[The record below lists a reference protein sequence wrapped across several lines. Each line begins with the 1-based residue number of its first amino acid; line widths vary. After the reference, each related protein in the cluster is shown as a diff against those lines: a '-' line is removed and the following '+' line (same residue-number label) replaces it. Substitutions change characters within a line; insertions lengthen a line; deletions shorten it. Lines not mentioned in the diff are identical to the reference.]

1 MTLALPEAL
10 ERGHS
15 TEWAALHFAIGL
27 YVSKEVTLGQAA
39 EVAGLSQAEFQ
50 RELGARQIAI
60 NYTMEDLKSDLQAV
74 RELAGK

>member
-10 ERGHS
+10 EQGHS
-15 TEWAALHFAIGL
+15 AEWAALHFAIGL

-39 EVAGLSQAEFQ
+39 EVARLSQADFQ

-60 NYTMEDLKSDLQAV
+60 NYTMADLKSDLQTV
-74 RELAGK
+74 RELAEK